1 METLIQIFA
10 PMMGFLYHCFD
21 RIVINGYISMLSRPE
36 NVVYFFRNI
45 LDQPCISKEALGM
58 RTKDYN
64 KWVDSYARNH
74 GIPLEWAEKKVRK
87 EDYVRPN
94 LKGAVTVISHVNI
107 HNLVV
112 KSIGWQWVR
121 VFGLYENVFAVLLHF
136 AACFIVNI
144 GNKIVPVQLL

>member
-1 METLIQIFA
+1 METLIQIFS

-45 LDQPCISKEALGM
+45 LDQPCITKEILGL

-74 GIPLEWAEKKVRK
+74 GIPLEWAQKDVRK
-87 EDYVRPN
+87 EDYVRPI
-94 LKGAVTVISHVNI
+94 LKRMEHLFGRSAHIRR
-107 HNLVV
+107 
-112 KSIGWQWVR
+112 R
-121 VFGLYENVFAVLLHF
+121 V
-136 AACFIVNI
+136 
-144 GNKIVPVQLL
+144 